1 MGPVIVGGG
10 HFRRRG
16 REVGEV
22 FSEGRTEQMATS
34 ECKKSLLQV
43 DCVGP
48 VAGGIELAVQT
59 HREQLLK
66 QLEHRHCLPLIH

>member
-48 VAGGIELAVQT
+48 VAGGIAGCSNAQGT
-59 HREQLLK
+59 TFK
-66 QLEHRHCLPLIH
+66 AT